1 MNSPKSD
8 RGDVSRLR
16 LSFSSRR
23 SSPGRRSSPSRRRAS
38 PREKKEEVKVVV
50 RLRPPMEQMNQLA
63 YFVEA
68 DPTKLLGYSQEESGR
83 SSPSRACV
91 EELQFSRV
99 VGPEED
105 TLQMYSVLGL
115 KGLIGGITDGF
126 QETVFAYGQTGSG
139 KTHTILGSPQE
150 LGLLQLCAKELFA
163 AVFATGAEEKHRRVQ
178 LVCLEI
184 KNDEVLN
191 LLPEGNAT
199 ASQEADIFCHKGRRY
214 GYQRVTVWSYEET
227 MVLLQQAIASREVGS
242 SYVNSESS
250 RSHMLVRFLVKTL
263 RAEHGQLAE
272 GVVGSLTLVDLAGNE
287 RESGTNGTAINVSL
301 THLNRMLVKMQDRQL
316 DEWEPQICQGVL
328 WLEVLSIAG
337 NELCSV
343 KLPRAS
349 TLQSIKEE
357 ISRAVNCNVTGSD
370 LLCFNDETWEVPSMQ
385 PLQPIDASRV
395 EVTWVKK
402 EGFLIGDQLFY
413 CGPGLALNSLVQRG
427 ARCQVKSGD
436 TFHNYF
442 NVFFPESRC
451 TLAVHRQH
459 LVRMRPG
466 EQRLPPGLQ
475 VGDVF
480 YYTGPPRKGQG
491 NALLPAGAC
500 GEVVEPGLL

>member
-1 MNSPKSD
+1 ME
-8 RGDVSRLR
+8 
-16 LSFSSRR
+16 SS
-23 SSPGRRSSPSRRRAS
+23 
-38 PREKKEEVKVVV
+38 EEVVV
-50 RLRPPMEQMNQLA
+50 
-63 YFVEA
+63 
-68 DPTKLLGYSQEESGR
+68 T
-83 SSPSRACV
+83 
-91 EELQFSRV
+91 
-99 VGPEED
+99 
-105 TLQMYSVLGL
+105 
-115 KGLIGGITDGF
+115 
-126 QETVFAYGQTGSG
+126 
-139 KTHTILGSPQE
+139 
-150 LGLLQLCAKELFA
+150 
-163 AVFATGAEEKHRRVQ
+163 
-178 LVCLEI
+178 
-184 KNDEVLN
+184 
-191 LLPEGNAT
+191 
-199 ASQEADIFCHKGRRY
+199 
-214 GYQRVTVWSYEET
+214 
-227 MVLLQQAIASREVGS
+227 
-242 SYVNSESS
+242 
-250 RSHMLVRFLVKTL
+250 
-263 RAEHGQLAE
+263 
-272 GVVGSLTLVDLAGNE
+272 
-287 RESGTNGTAINVSL
+287 
-301 THLNRMLVKMQDRQL
+301 
-316 DEWEPQICQGVL
+316 
-328 WLEVLSIAG
+328 VLSIAG

-500 GEVVEPGLL
+500 GEVVEPGLLEGPGSSH